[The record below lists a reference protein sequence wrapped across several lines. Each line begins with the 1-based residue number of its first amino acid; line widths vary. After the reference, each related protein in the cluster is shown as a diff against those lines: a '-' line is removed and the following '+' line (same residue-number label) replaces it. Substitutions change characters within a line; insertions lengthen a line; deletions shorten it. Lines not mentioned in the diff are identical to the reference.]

1 MFKRPNQGY
10 SENYHYRIGKN
21 EIPKQFDKIYEEK
34 KNCSFLLLYLKFFEL
49 RRYNDT
55 YIARKS
61 IWFVYFSSFRSCVI
75 RFKKQKKKKKT
86 LLRCWTWE
94 KCKLTTTMARSMW
107 MRSFYFIY
115 FLLFISYNQLCGLR
129 RYRCNGMRIYMY
141 GLQERYKEEE
151 KTHAVIA
158 TQLNANEENKER
170 KR

>member
-1 MFKRPNQGY
+1 MKYRSNSIKYTKKKKTVHFFSYIWNSLSYVDTTTRISRANPFDSFISAHSVLVWFDLKSKR
-10 SENYHYRIGKN
+10 
-21 EIPKQFDKIYEEK
+21 
-34 KNCSFLLLYLKFFEL
+34 
-49 RRYNDT
+49 
-55 YIARKS
+55 
-61 IWFVYFSSFRSCVI
+61 
-75 RFKKQKKKKKT
+75 KKKKT